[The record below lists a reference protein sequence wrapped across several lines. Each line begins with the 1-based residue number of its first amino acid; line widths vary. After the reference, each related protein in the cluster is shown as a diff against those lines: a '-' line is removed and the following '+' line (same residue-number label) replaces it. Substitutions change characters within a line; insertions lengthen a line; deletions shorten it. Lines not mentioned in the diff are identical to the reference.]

1 MNQWNY
7 QIGANL
13 VDRIQRE
20 GIEVVES
27 PFERERRPGR
37 LRSLLASW
45 ARRLRGWGERPDSTA
60 ARAKRAA

>member
-13 VDRIQRE
+13 VDRIERE

-37 LRSLLASW
+37 LNTLLAGW
-45 ARRLRGWGERPDSTA
+45 ARRLSGLVGLSRDA
-60 ARAKRAA
+60 AAQAKRTA